1 MIFHDVF
8 FVLAYLGNAFLPK
21 FTDWQG
27 PKNQGLYWVRDGA
40 RKTGGPIVGPLVLRA
55 ALWTRMWSLIFGC
68 PWGLLLI
75 SLVWRSW
82 SLLTLR

>member
-1 MIFHDVF
+1 MMCF
-8 FVLAYLGNAFLPK
+8 FGLTYLGKAFLPRFLFIGK
-21 FTDWQG
+21 A
-27 PKNQGLYWVRDGA
+27 PKKALFQVPDGA

-55 ALWTRMWSLIFGC
+55 ALWTRMWSLFLGRT
-68 PWGLLLI
+68 WGLLLI